1 VTMAEHKGRPQHHG
15 GAKAPAKEDGKEA
28 TEVLLGGF
36 GGQGIILSGLILG
49 KAAALFTDKKAAF
62 TQSYG
67 PEARGGAC
75 SANVIISDEEIDYP
89 YVDSPHFMMTMSQ
102 GAYEKYV
109 PMLRPGGILMIE
121 EALVQLTRPRDDI
134 EVYSIPATRLSEQ
147 LGKKIVANIV
157 MLGFVAA
164 VSRVVSYDAM
174 KQAILDSVPKG
185 TEELNM
191 RAYNTGYEYGVK
203 QLEEHAA
210 RKRA

>member
-1 VTMAEHKGRPQHHG
+1 MAEHKGKPQHHAEG
-15 GAKAPAKEDGKEA
+15 KGAPTAGGKEA

-36 GGQGIILSGLILG
+36 GGQGIILGGLILG
-49 KAAALFTDKKAAF
+49 KAAALFTDKRAAF

-75 SANVIISDEEIDYP
+75 SANVIISDEDIDYP
-89 YVDSPHFMMTMSQ
+89 YVEHPHFMMTMSQ

-121 EALVQLTRPRDDI
+121 EALVTLTRPRDDI
-134 EVYSIPATRLSEQ
+134 EVYSIPATRLSET

-164 VSRVVSYDAM
+164 VSRVVTYEAM

-191 RAYNTGYEYGVK
+191 KAYNTGYEYGVK